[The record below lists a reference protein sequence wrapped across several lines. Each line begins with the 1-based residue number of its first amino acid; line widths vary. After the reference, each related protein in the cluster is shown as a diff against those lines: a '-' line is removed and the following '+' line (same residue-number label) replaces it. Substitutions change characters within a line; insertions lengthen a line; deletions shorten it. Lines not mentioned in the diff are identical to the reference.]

1 MGICEVAEEL
11 PGLPEELADELP
23 EVLDELPELLDELPD
38 ELLELLGL
46 EDIILKGGRSEVPG

>member
-1 MGICEVAEEL
+1 MGLCEV
-11 PGLPEELADELP
+11 ADELP
-23 EVLDELPELLDELPD
+23 ELLDELPELLELPD